1 MLQHQERNEYSQ
13 VQISQGRPRP
23 IFQLIFPLK
32 YIKTIV
38 DFVEYQSVFR
48 FFENDHNPW
57 LKVLDSIWLKKTL
70 TPAKPV
76 ENATSQKGL

>member
-1 MLQHQERNEYSQ
+1 M
-13 VQISQGRPRP
+13 
-23 IFQLIFPLK
+23 
-32 YIKTIV
+32 
-38 DFVEYQSVFR
+38 DFVEFQSVFR